1 MKIQDIEKMSKGFNS
16 LRVTAFESRRAKEIE
31 KLILHHGGIPQIAPS
46 MREVPLTEATDAF
59 EFAEK
64 LIDKKFDIVILMT
77 GVGTRVLSE
86 AIAAKYPLSEFI
98 QALKKVKIVAR
109 GPKPVAA
116 LRELGLRPDLLV
128 PEPNTWRDILIM
140 LDKELPVNGKRVAVQ
155 EYGISNTALL
165 SNLHER
171 GAIVTP
177 VPVYRWALPEDLSP
191 LRSAILSIADQETD
205 ISLFTSS
212 QQVHHLIE
220 VASDEGLEAQ
230 LREGFKNLVIGSI
243 GPTTTQTLHEAGLS
257 VDYEPNSPKMG
268 NLVREMA
275 RRGEALLRKKRIAY
289 SNNVDTNKWHRI
301 DMIWNN
307 DKGFNPKEVTKNSP
321 FLRACRLER
330 TDYTPIWLM
339 RQAGRFLREYR
350 ELREKVSFLELCKKP
365 ELAAEVTLM
374 AVDRLAVDA
383 AIIFADI
390 LLILDPLGIE
400 LEFSRGDGPRIRKPL
415 RSRRAVATL
424 REFNAEELNFV
435 FDAIRITRSALDP
448 EVPLIGF
455 AGAPFTV
462 ASYIIEGSGSRN
474 YENTKAIM
482 HGDSST
488 WHTFMD
494 KLTDATV
501 SYLNHQITAGADAI
515 QIFDSWV
522 GCLSPDDYTEY
533 VLPHMNRLFQ
543 NIIKSIPVIHFGT
556 NTAGLLELM
565 KEAGGNV
572 IGLDWR
578 VDLKDAWAR
587 VGYDVGVQGNLDPA
601 ILLTKPAQIRRKA
614 SMIMEKAE
622 RRPGYIFNLGHGV
635 LPNTPVDN
643 VLALIDYVHDFTS
656 KS

>member
-1 MKIQDIEKMSKGFNS
+1 MTQGFNG
-16 LRVTAFESRRAKEIE
+16 LRVTAFESRRAKEME
-31 KLILHHGGIPQIAPS
+31 KLILYHGGIPVLAPS
-46 MREVPLTEATDAF
+46 MREVPLSEATEAL
-59 EFAEK
+59 EFAKGLFEGQ
-64 LIDKKFDIVILMT
+64 FDIIIFMT
-77 GVGTRVLSE
+77 GVGTSTLFKAVS
-86 AIAAKYPLSEFI
+86 AKYQQNQLLD
-98 QALKKVKIVAR
+98 ALRKVKKVAR

-128 PEPNTWRDILIM
+128 PEPNTWRDILIT

-155 EYGISNTALL
+155 EYGLSNTALL
-165 SNLHER
+165 SSLQER

-177 VPVYRWALPEDLSP
+177 VPVYRWALPEDLTP
-191 LRSAILSIADQETD
+191 LRTAIRSIADHETD

-212 QQVHHLIE
+212 QQVHHLIK
-220 VASDEGLEAQ
+220 VASEEGLEEQ
-230 LREGFKNLVIGSI
+230 LREGFKDLVIGSI

-257 VDYEPNSPKMG
+257 ADYEPNSPKMG

-275 RRGEALLRKKRIAY
+275 RRGGALLRKKRIAH
-289 SNNVDTNKWHRI
+289 SNDVNTNKWHRI
-301 DMIWNN
+301 DMIWNK
-307 DKGFNPKEVTKNSP
+307 DKSFNPKEVAKNSP
-321 FLRACRLER
+321 FLKACRLEH

-390 LLILDPLGIE
+390 LLILEPLGIE
-400 LEFSRGDGPRIRKPL
+400 LEFSRGDGPRIRRPL
-415 RSRRAVATL
+415 RSRRAVTTL
-424 REFNAEELNFV
+424 REFNGDELNFV
-435 FDAIRITRSALDP
+435 YDAIRITRSALDP

-462 ASYIIEGSGSRN
+462 ASYIIEGGGSRN

-482 HGDSST
+482 HGDSSA
-488 WHTFMD
+488 WHTFMN

-501 SYLNHQITAGADAI
+501 SYLNHQISAGADAI

-522 GCLSPDDYTEY
+522 GCLSPDDYREY

-543 NIIKSIPVIHFGT
+543 NIAKNTPVIHFGT

-578 VDLKDAWAR
+578 VNLKDAWAR

-601 ILLTKPAQIRRKA
+601 ILLTKPAEIRKKA

-622 RRPGYIFNLGHGV
+622 RRPGHIFNLGHGV
-635 LPNTPVDN
+635 LPNSPVDN
-643 VLALIDYVHDFTS
+643 VLALIDYVHDFGS